1 MFTAIRIVHRMYN
14 YRIRYLPVAGKSHL
28 SLPGDAF
35 SFIGAFRFLRAK
47 QQR

>member
-35 SFIGAFRFLRAK
+35 RFIGVFRFLRAEK
-47 QQR
+47 Q